1 MMYEKYSFSVQER
14 ESMRGSYRCMF
25 YVDNRYTEEIVYA
38 QNNFAAKALIEARY
52 SGVKL
57 RWAMFPQL
65 AEKTGSRF

>member
-1 MMYEKYSFSVQER
+1 
-14 ESMRGSYRCMF
+14 MRGNYRCMF
-25 YVDNRYTEEIVYA
+25 YVDNMYTEEIVYA

>member
-1 MMYEKYSFSVQER
+1 
-14 ESMRGSYRCMF
+14 MRGNYRCMF
-25 YVDNRYTEEIVYA
+25 YVDNRYTEEIVFA

-65 AEKTGSRF
+65 AENTGSRF